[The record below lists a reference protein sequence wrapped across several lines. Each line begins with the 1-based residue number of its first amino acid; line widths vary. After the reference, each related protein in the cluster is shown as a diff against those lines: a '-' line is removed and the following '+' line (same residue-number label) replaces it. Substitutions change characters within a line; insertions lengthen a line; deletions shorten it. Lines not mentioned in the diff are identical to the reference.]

1 MGEMVMKKL
10 FDKSGFLFSSFDKEQ
25 KRQSTFVS
33 LLLLVLFVLSSF
45 TFFNMLYCFA
55 DIIGSIVSGSADV
68 AIKDLLRSLPIF
80 LTFFMTL
87 WTLLLVHA
95 SFRRV
100 SEEKWKK
107 SLFKDAICVI
117 AFAGINIIY
126 VIVGLISGRYLSL
139 VEGSPSPWFPLDS
152 VLYSVLF

>member
-25 KRQSTFVS
+25 KRQSTFVF

-68 AIKDLLRSLPIF
+68 AIKDLLRSLPII
-80 LTFFMTL
+80 LSCFMSI
-87 WTLLLVHA
+87 WAILLVHA
-95 SFRRV
+95 SFRNASDERRI
-100 SEEKWKK
+100 K
-107 SLFKDAICVI
+107 SYK
-117 AFAGINIIY
+117 
-126 VIVGLISGRYLSL
+126 
-139 VEGSPSPWFPLDS
+139 
-152 VLYSVLF
+152 